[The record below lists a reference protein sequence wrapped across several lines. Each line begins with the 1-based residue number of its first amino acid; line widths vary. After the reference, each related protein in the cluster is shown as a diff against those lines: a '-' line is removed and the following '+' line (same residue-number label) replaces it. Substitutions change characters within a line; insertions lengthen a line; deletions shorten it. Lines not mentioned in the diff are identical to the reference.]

1 MNEFPVIL
9 KGKDVDGALV
19 RGATYPLVPRAE
31 VDAVEQRLVRPPPQL
46 GEHHPL
52 GGVPDPDER
61 ALRRGGRYHRPLV
74 VHGHAPDGVLRA
86 GLSVL
91 LLDVMSLLSSP
102 SFFESKLKSPK

>member
-46 GEHHPL
+46 GEHQPL
-52 GGVPDPDER
+52 GGVPDADER

-91 LLDVMSLLSSP
+91 LLDVMSLLSSL
-102 SFFESKLKSPK
+102 SFFEWKLKSSK